1 MGSIVDV
8 KPGYARNFLVPHR
21 LAEIATEGAI
31 KNWQLGAE
39 RRAIEAELAEARAIA
54 EKLAGVVLPFTKTVN
69 SDGVVFGSVNKA
81 DIFKALN
88 ALGHNIAKD
97 AIELNM
103 PIKALGETEVG
114 IYLKPTVT
122 AVIKV
127 QINPLTT
134 VEEKVADAKPEA
146 KEAAAEAK

>member
-1 MGSIVDV
+1 
-8 KPGYARNFLVPHR
+8 
-21 LAEIATEGAI
+21 
-31 KNWQLGAE
+31 
-39 RRAIEAELAEARAIA
+39 
-54 EKLAGVVLPFTKTVN
+54 
-69 SDGVVFGSVNKA
+69 
-81 DIFKALN
+81 
-88 ALGHNIAKD
+88 
-97 AIELNM
+97 M

-146 KEAAAEAK
+146 KAEPVAEAK

>member
-21 LAEIATEGAI
+21 LAEIATEGSLQNAI
-31 KNWQLGAE
+31 RLGVIC
-39 RRAIEAELAEARAIA
+39 IEAELAEARAIA